1 MKRIIYSL
9 FLITCLSLIW
19 GCNLLQ
25 KTKDNP
31 YLLHGRETTNMEYN
45 DSSKKIFST
54 WSEYSSCDYYI
65 LDKDSIK
72 INDLDSLLYDCSVNY
87 YKKERIQ
94 NNIIDIK
101 MRTFLD
107 NGIVEISE
115 TWNNNILCK
124 DFWLSN
130 IQKQYFWYWI
140 TWDNSDFKEFLLK
153 HKIYDKKLLTQ
164 AIYEYKSS
172 EIQEIDS
179 QSKFAYGDNER
190 HYYLWWFIF
199 YDKKR
204 DNENIKRVLLID
216 DNYYSRNY
224 NLYDDKYNFIA
235 SEWLVLWLKD
245 DILYLSRNVV
255 NNSEENLKK
264 AIETCK
270 INLKK
275 APLK

>member
-1 MKRIIYSL
+1 MKRIMYPL
-9 FLITCLSLIW
+9 FLIICFPLIL
-19 GCNLLQ
+19 GCNPLQ
-25 KTKDNP
+25 KTSDKPDM
-31 YLLHGRETTNMEYN
+31 LHEREATNIGHN
-45 DSSKKIFST
+45 VNSKKNFST
-54 WSEYSSCDYYI
+54 WSAYSSCDYYI

-107 NGIVEISE
+107 NDIVEISE

-140 TWDNSDFKEFLLK
+140 IWDNSDFKEFLLK

-235 SEWLVLWLKD
+235 SEWLVSWLKD

>member
-9 FLITCLSLIW
+9 FLITCFSLIW
-19 GCNLLQ
+19 GCNPLQ
-25 KTKDNP
+25 KTKDKP
-31 YLLHGRETTNMEYN
+31 YLLHERETTNIGYN
-45 DSSKKIFST
+45 VNSKKIFST

-72 INDLDSLLYDCSVNY
+72 INDLDSLIYDCSINY

-140 TWDNSDFKEFLLK
+140 TWDNSDFKEFLFK
-153 HKIYDKKLLTQ
+153 HKIYDKKMLTQ
-164 AIYEYKSS
+164 AIYEYKSP
-172 EIQEIDS
+172 EIQEIDN
-179 QSKFAYGDNER
+179 QSKFAYGDNEW

-199 YDKKR
+199 FDKKR

-216 DNYYSRNY
+216 DKYYSRNY
-224 NLYDDKYNFIA
+224 NLYDDEYNFIS
-235 SEWLVLWLKD
+235 SEWLVSWLKD

-255 NNSEENLKK
+255 DNMEGDLKK

-270 INLKK
+270 INLKRVSSK
-275 APLK
+275 